1 MKWKDEVTNY
11 FRGKVSKL
19 HDDVKIVENEL
30 DRQQQYSRRNCLLL
44 YEIGKINFEN
54 TVKLVLNT
62 LNTGLNLDLTIND
75 RDKSFQIWKVYVIE
89 VNSKSITVTVKIVCS
104 MVSKNVFEIKRYQKL
119 NTFEWLS

>member
-19 HDDVKIVENEL
+19 HEDVKIVENEL

-75 RDKSFQIWKVYVIE
+75 LDKSLQI
-89 VNSKSITVTVKIVCS
+89 
-104 MVSKNVFEIKRYQKL
+104 
-119 NTFEWLS
+119 

>member
-1 MKWKDEVTNY
+1 MERRSNEL
-11 FRGKVSKL
+11 FCGKVSKL

-62 LNTGLNLDLTIND
+62 LNTELNLDLTIND
-75 RDKSFQIWKVYVIE
+75 CDKSFQI
-89 VNSKSITVTVKIVCS
+89 
-104 MVSKNVFEIKRYQKL
+104 
-119 NTFEWLS
+119 